1 MTLKNN
7 PIAAPNNINKKEV
20 ARDGKIKPIIAKI
33 KETTIVITITIKN
46 KYRKNLKDLKM
57 QVIVVLILI
66 SDQIYH

>member
-33 KETTIVITITIKN
+33 KETTIVITITIN